1 LDCSEQ
7 LFFVSF
13 GRVWAQNIS
22 PAAAVSES
30 HLRYS
35 GLLTVMQLQRIRT
48 DPHSPNRFR
57 VDGTVY
63 NVPEFA
69 KAFNCPKGA
78 KVCLSPSLASRC

>member
-1 LDCSEQ
+1 
-7 LFFVSF
+7 
-13 GRVWAQNIS
+13 
-22 PAAAVSES
+22 
-30 HLRYS
+30 
-35 GLLTVMQLQRIRT
+35 MQLQRIRT

-78 KVCLSPSLASRC
+78 KVCLSPSLAFSLLIARRVCLAEPAEEGAMLILVDESNVSNGL